1 MKSLARSYLWWPHLD
16 SQIEDACHNC
26 AECSITSRNPPK
38 APAHPWLVPQNPW
51 QRIHVD
57 HAKFGNHTLLVTI
70 DAYSKWPEVHIVPS
84 TPAQPTIDKLR
95 TIFATHGFPMTLVSD
110 NGSPFQSTEF
120 HNFMTS
126 NAIVHC
132 HVPPYHPS
140 SNGLAENMVKTVKQ
154 ALSKCKVTKDATIE
168 THIARFLSSY

>member
-1 MKSLARSYLWWPHLD
+1 M
-16 SQIEDACHNC
+16 
-26 AECSITSRNPPK
+26 
-38 APAHPWLVPQNPW
+38 
-51 QRIHVD
+51 D

-84 TPAQPTIDKLR
+84 TSAQPTIDKLR
-95 TIFATHGFPMTLVSD
+95 TIFATHGLPMTLVSD
-110 NGSPFQSTEF
+110 NGSPFPSTEF

-126 NAIVHC
+126 NGIVHR

-154 ALSKCKVTKDATIE
+154 ALNKCKLTKDATIE
-168 THIARFLSSY
+168 THIARFLSSYQNTCHSTTSRTPAELLFN

>member
-1 MKSLARSYLWWPHLD
+1 M
-16 SQIEDACHNC
+16 
-26 AECSITSRNPPK
+26 
-38 APAHPWLVPQNPW
+38 
-51 QRIHVD
+51 D

-84 TPAQPTIDKLR
+84 TSAQPTIDKLR
-95 TIFATHGFPMTLVSD
+95 TIFATHGLPMTLVSD

-154 ALSKCKVTKDATIE
+154 ALSKCKVTPLRLTLLVFYPRTKILATVPLQGHLQSYFSIE
-168 THIARFLSSY
+168 HL

>member
-1 MKSLARSYLWWPHLD
+1 M
-16 SQIEDACHNC
+16 
-26 AECSITSRNPPK
+26 
-38 APAHPWLVPQNPW
+38 
-51 QRIHVD
+51 D

-84 TPAQPTIDKLR
+84 TSAQPTIDKLR
-95 TIFATHGFPMTLVSD
+95 IIFATHGLPMTLVSN

-126 NAIVHC
+126 NGIVYR
-132 HVPPYHPS
+132 HVPPYHPL
-140 SNGLAENMVKTVKQ
+140 SNGLAENMVNTVKQ

-168 THIARFLSSY
+168 THIARFLSAYRNTCHSTTSRTPAELLFNRAPRTRLSLIHPCTPQQQ